1 MLGFLFGRRRKRT
14 VKRKGSK
21 KPPSRLIKMCKRYRI
36 KCTKKVGKRRVYK
49 KVSVLKKQLKRKM
62 GKVRRTRFGLIIGPG
77 GKITATR
84 PSSSNSYA
92 GSLRNYATRTLADE
106 QRYQSERRSSGYV
119 HPNLRRTIGNSRR
132 FEYPGFAPYNQD
144 VHNRKNTRR
153 RRGY

>member
-21 KPPSRLIKMCKRYRI
+21 KPPARLIKMCKRYRI

-77 GKITATR
+77 GEIRATR

-92 GSLRNYATRTLADE
+92 GSLRNYAIRTSADE
-106 QRYQSERRSSGYV
+106 QRHQIARRSSGYV
-119 HPNLRRTIGNSRR
+119 PSHLRRTIGVGRQ
-132 FEYPGFAPYNQD
+132 A
-144 VHNRKNTRR
+144 
-153 RRGY
+153 